1 MCQQV
6 RQRAKT
12 AWRGGRRS
20 LATLATRSRHT
31 DRDAGQDVCLLH
43 ALVITDSDE
52 QDEQDAPVAIEPVL
66 TTTVTA
72 TVIATPTATANP
84 ASNSN
89 DSSRSK

>member
-52 QDEQDAPVAIEPVL
+52 HDEQDEQDAPVAIEPVL

-84 ASNSN
+84 ASFQP
-89 DSSRSK
+89 K